1 MGHSQ
6 LEGIMPFLIP
16 ILISISFI
24 VLAGWLISVCV
35 NALRHRMNVRTQTE
49 LHNRLLEKFDS
60 ASEFAAYLQTEAGQR
75 FFDSLV
81 SERITPMSKILGSI
95 QNGTILTLLGAG
107 LLLLGIIYRATDEG
121 VFTIFGVI
129 ALALGA
135 GFLISAGISYRLSK
149 TWGLFDATGSA
160 GHAPNVVIQP

>member
-6 LEGIMPFLIP
+6 LEGIMPFLLP

-24 VLAGWLISVCV
+24 VMVGWVIGICV
-35 NALRHRMNVRTQTE
+35 SAMRHRVNVRTQTE

-60 ASEFAAYLQTEAGQR
+60 ASEFASYLQTEAGQR
-75 FFDSLV
+75 FFDSLISDRV
-81 SERITPMSKILGSI
+81 TPMSKILGSI
-95 QNGTILTLLGAG
+95 QNGTILSILGVG
-107 LLLLGIIYRATDEG
+107 LLFLGMIYRASDEG

-149 TWGLFDATGSA
+149 AWGLFDAA
-160 GHAPNVVIQP
+160 GGVQQARNPIIQP

>member
-6 LEGIMPFLIP
+6 LEGIMPFLVP

-24 VLAGWLISVCV
+24 VLVGWVISICV
-35 NALRHRMNVRTQTE
+35 SALRHRANVRTQTE

-60 ASEFAAYLQTEAGQR
+60 AGEFAAYLQTEAGQR

-81 SERITPMSKILGSI
+81 SERVTPMSKILGSI
-95 QNGTILTLLGAG
+95 QNGTILTVLGAG
-107 LLLLGIIYRATDEG
+107 LLVLGMIYRAVDEG

-149 TWGLFDATGSA
+149 TWGLFDATGGA
-160 GHAPNVVIQP
+160 QRIHNPIIQP

>member
-6 LEGIMPFLIP
+6 LEGIMPFLLP

-24 VLAGWLISVCV
+24 VMVGWVIGVCV
-35 NALRHRMNVRTQTE
+35 SAMRHRVNVRTQTE

-75 FFDSLV
+75 FFDSLISDRV
-81 SERITPMSKILGSI
+81 TPMSKILGSI
-95 QNGTILTLLGAG
+95 QNGTILSILGMG
-107 LLLLGIIYRATDEG
+107 LLFLGVIYRASDEG

-149 TWGLFDATGSA
+149 TWGLFDATGGVQQA
-160 GHAPNVVIQP
+160 RNPIIQP